1 MAALVGGWWWFDWFL
16 FAYTMPIC
24 FLTSF
29 SNYGVLYLFH
39 LGIKCMLW
47 LTCLNYWVCLFARS
61 TVWLVLQLLSLEEP
75 WTLIIDDALANS
87 FVAPATDDIQDD
99 HQLTC
104 KYLKWFPG
112 FFKVDKWLDFLTDA
126 IHILVMDKHVDID
139 CFIEHHGDVELSQR
153 SIWNSL

>member
-1 MAALVGGWWWFDWFL
+1 MV
-16 FAYTMPIC
+16 
-24 FLTSF
+24 S
-29 SNYGVLYLFH
+29 SYLFH

-47 LTCLNYWVCLFARS
+47 VTCLNYLVCLFARS
-61 TVWLVLQLLSLEEP
+61 TVRLVLQLLSLEEP
-75 WTLIIDDALANS
+75 WTLILDDALANS

-112 FFKVDKWLDFLTDA
+112 LFKVDKWLDFLTDA
-126 IHILVMDKHVDID
+126 VHILVMDKDVDID

-153 SIWNSL
+153 SEIPRNHVFWHDLVFFLSPCVFPDSNIRLWL